1 MDGRRERL
9 LAELQALPGTLEVH
23 YGAGEL
29 IFQEGA
35 FAAGVYVVAEGLV
48 IRGGHVLGT
57 SQSVAVAGPGDLLG
71 VEAWRLDIPPRYWGF
86 ARALTA
92 AILPFAPAGVWKEA
106 LEQERFREMV
116 LSSLAERVLDWYTLA
131 LYREHPERV
140 LAWFLL
146 RWGQNDGDKVRLPL
160 FTAILSSL
168 LGLSRHTLR
177 QALNR
182 LSALRAVEQA
192 DGEIVGDR
200 DRLRG
205 VLGEAALI
213 GSPR

>member
-1 MDGRRERL
+1 MDGRRQRL

-48 IRGGHVLGT
+48 IRGGYVLGT
-57 SQSVAVAGPGDLLG
+57 SQPVAVAGPGDLLG
-71 VEAWRLDIPPRYWGF
+71 VETWRLDIPPRYWGF

-92 AILPFAPAGVWKEA
+92 AILRFAPAGVWKEA
-106 LEQERFREMV
+106 LEQERFRDLV
-116 LSSLAERVLDWYTLA
+116 LSILAESVLDWHTLA
-131 LYREHPERV
+131 LYREHAERV

-146 RWGQNDGDKVRLPL
+146 RWGQDDGDQVRLPVSTTL
-160 FTAILSSL
+160 LASL
-168 LGLSRHTLR
+168 LGLSRHTVR
-177 QALNR
+177 QALTQ
-182 LSALRAVEQA
+182 LAGMGAVGQA
-192 DGEIVGDR
+192 DGEIVGNR
-200 DRLRG
+200 DRLRA